1 MNVGFHMVRQT
12 SRADAAKVEAA
23 GFAAYRRRIPI
34 RLHLAALP
42 PDTGPVLGA
51 GFADVLAAAQGRD
64 ERAFSDLF
72 RDVQPVLLRY
82 LQVLLPDGTEDVA
95 AETWLQ
101 VVAGLDGFRG
111 DERAFRAWL
120 FTIAR
125 HRAVDW
131 GRARARRRTVP
142 LDEAEIAEQQQ
153 AADTADLALEHM
165 STEAVLSV
173 IKTLPRDQAEI
184 ILLRVVVGLDGPDVA
199 RMVGKSP
206 GAVRVAAHRGLR
218 KLASLADRAGVTL

>member
-1 MNVGFHMVRQT
+1 MCGRV
-12 SRADAAKVEAA
+12 SSAARFVV
-23 GFAAYRRRIPI
+23 YRRRIPI
-34 RLHLAALP
+34 RLHLRPLT

-51 GFADVLAAAQGRD
+51 GFADVLAAAQGGD
-64 ERAFSDLF
+64 EQSFSSLY

-101 VVAGLDGFRG
+101 VVAGLDAFSG

-142 LDEAEIAEQQQ
+142 LEEAEIAAQRQ
-153 AADTADLALEHM
+153 AADTADLVLERM
-165 STEAVLSV
+165 STEAVLNV

-184 ILLRVVVGLDGPDVA
+184 VLLRVVVGLDGPDVA